1 MNYVMGRRTV
11 LATGAAMLLLCA
23 LGAPARA
30 DDAGAEAYVKGF
42 VTQMAA
48 IVNGPADQAAKKA
61 ALTPVVDA
69 NVDVPVIARFC
80 LGRFWNSATP
90 AQQQKYVAV
99 FHRVMLNSIDDHL
112 GEYQGVS
119 FVVNG
124 SRPQGDNA
132 VVGSVITRPNAA
144 AANVGWVVSSSSG
157 APKVVDVIAEGASLR
172 IQQRSDYASYLNQHG
187 NDIDALVAAL
197 ERKVSGG

>member
-1 MNYVMGRRTV
+1 MNYMISRRTV
-11 LATGAAMLLLCA
+11 LATGAAMLVLCA

-30 DDAGAEAYVKGF
+30 ADAAAEAYVKSF

-48 IVNGPADQAAKKA
+48 IVNGPSDQTAKKV
-61 ALTPVVDA
+61 ALTPVIDA
-69 NVDVPVIARFC
+69 NVDVAVIARFC

-90 AQQQKYVAV
+90 AQRQKYEAV

-119 FVVNG
+119 FVING

-132 VVGSVITRPNAA
+132 VVESVITRPNKEP
-144 AANVGWVVSSSSG
+144 ANVGWVVSTGSG
-157 APKVVDVIAEGASLR
+157 APKVIDVIAEGASMR
-172 IQQRSDYASYLNQHG
+172 IQQRSDYASYLNQNG
-187 NDIDALVAAL
+187 NNIDALVAAL
-197 ERKVSGG
+197 ERKVSGS